1 MRYFHH
7 PFKNAIL
14 SACFVIPLLT
24 CACGDDDSSYFETET
39 SSSSA
44 EEDIRSSDDNQ
55 GSGNNQGSDY
65 KDSSAIGDK
74 YKTQNGTTITILKG
88 EVLDKKNGRTYK
100 TVKFGPYTW
109 MAENADYSSSKSI
122 CYDDK
127 SANCEKN
134 GSLYPDSHPEDA
146 CPEGFT
152 IPTKADY
159 KYMTAMAG
167 GDVTSEAFG
176 FAPQMSGYCSK
187 KDGKITCS
195 DKGKAAYLLTS
206 EYTYF
211 RIANTGP
218 PGYRQ

>member
-1 MRYFHH
+1 MHHFQH
-7 PFKNAIL
+7 PFKKAIL
-14 SACFVIPLLT
+14 SASFVLPLLT
-24 CACGDDDSSYFETET
+24 CACGDDDSSDFEFET
-39 SSSSA
+39 SSSSVEDDVLSSEDN
-44 EEDIRSSDDNQ
+44 EE
-55 GSGNNQGSDY
+55 SDY

-74 YKTQNGTTITILKG
+74 YKTQNGTTITIVKG

-159 KYMTAMAG
+159 KYAI
-167 GDVTSEAFG
+167 
-176 FAPQMSGYCSK
+176 PQWTRLQTRRRS
-187 KDGKITCS
+187 
-195 DKGKAAYLLTS
+195 
-206 EYTYF
+206 
-211 RIANTGP
+211 
-218 PGYRQ
+218 